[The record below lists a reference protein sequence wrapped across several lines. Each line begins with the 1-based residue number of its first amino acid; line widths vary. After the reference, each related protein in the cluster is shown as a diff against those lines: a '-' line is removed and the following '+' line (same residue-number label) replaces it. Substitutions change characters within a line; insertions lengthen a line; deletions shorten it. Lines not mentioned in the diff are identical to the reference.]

1 MSHVFSF
8 VLQPFRSPLFSRSLA
23 RAVYRLLFCCSVFFS
38 SVLQANVQDVRMWK
52 SPDNT
57 RVVFDLSKSA
67 QYKVFTLANPNR
79 VVLDIE
85 QSSFNKKTSEI
96 EITSP
101 LIKSIRA
108 ATKKYKK
115 QSLIRVV
122 LDLNEKAKV
131 KSFLLKP
138 NKKHKSY
145 RLVVDLYPEKNSLV
159 ASASKP
165 KIKKATSSNTVTT
178 VANSKKRDII
188 IAIDAGHGG
197 EDPGAVGYKRTKE
210 KKVVLSIAK
219 ELARLLKAT
228 PGFTP
233 YLVRTGDYYVG
244 LRDRTRKARNADADL
259 FVSIHADA
267 FRSPKAYG
275 SSVFVLSGRG
285 ASSEE
290 ARYLAQKENEADLVG
305 GVSLDDKD
313 DYVAMT
319 LLDLSMTSTRSASIE
334 VGSDVLKHM
343 GKISRLHKKR
353 VGEAA
358 FVVLKAPDIPAI
370 LIETGFISNP
380 GEAKKL
386 ATSYYRKKM
395 AKAIYSGL
403 TQYFKRNPVESVELN
418 QTATVT
424 KNKAKTYS
432 YTVKSGDNLSLIA
445 FKNQTS
451 VTAIK
456 RLNKLSKNGLR
467 IGQKLKLPEP

>member
-1 MSHVFSF
+1 MF
-8 VLQPFRSPLFSRSLA
+8 V
-23 RAVYRLLFCCSVFFS
+23 RLLLLLSGFMLTALMSVAS
-38 SVLQANVQDVRMWK
+38 WSDVQDVRMWK

-67 QYKVFTLANPNR
+67 QYKVFTLKNPNR

-85 QSSFNKKTSEI
+85 NSNFNKKTSDI

-101 LIKSIRA
+101 LIKKIRA
-108 ATKKYKK
+108 ASKRVKNKP
-115 QSLIRVV
+115 LVRVV
-122 LDLNEKAKV
+122 LDLTGHAKV

-138 NKKHKSY
+138 NKKYTSH
-145 RLVVDLYPEKNSLV
+145 RLVVDLFPTTKAKTPSFEPAKKV
-159 ASASKP
+159 TTP
-165 KIKKATSSNTVTT
+165 KASNTVKTIGK
-178 VANSKKRDII
+178 SKKRDII

-197 EDPGAVGYKRTKE
+197 EDPGAVGYRRTYE

-219 ELARLLKAT
+219 ELARLLKNK
-228 PGFTP
+228 PGYSP
-233 YLVRTGDYYVG
+233 YLVRTGDYYIG

-267 FRSPKAYG
+267 FHNSQANG
-275 SSVFVLSGRG
+275 SSVFVLSSRG

-319 LLDLSMTSTRSASIE
+319 LLDLSMTSTRSSSIE
-334 VGSDVLKHM
+334 VGTDVLKEM

-370 LIETGFISNP
+370 LVETGFISNP

-386 ATSYYRKKM
+386 ATSSYRKKM
-395 AKAIYSGL
+395 AKAIYTGI
-403 TQYFKRNPVESVELN
+403 TKYFKRNPVENVQIKETASVKAQE
-418 QTATVT
+418 ATR
-424 KNKAKTYS
+424 TYV
-432 YTVKSGDNLSLIA
+432 VKSGDNLSLIA

-451 VTAIK
+451 VATIK
-456 RLNKLSKNGLR
+456 RLNNLKSNGLR
-467 IGQKLKLPEP
+467 IGQKLKIPVH